1 MRKEKTNNRILW
13 GSILFMLALFIIVL
27 FVNKVP
33 QYIQMG
39 GKGQVALEH
48 LDVVGEYLLSIKTAV
63 TQYQIDGNV
72 NRAKS
77 ELQRLGEKTEAR
89 INEYNRV
96 ADYSVT
102 SSNSVKVF
110 TTAYY
115 RWFNAEY
122 DYLEQYSEIHNTQ
135 IENMRD
141 KDHHLILALQ
151 QGNAL
156 FLSALVRLVDAEP
169 MFHNDIIKGQKAY
182 RFLQW
187 VSGLLIAYIFIAL
200 FLFQRYS
207 TRVHAAREKNLEMT
221 LKSIGEAV
229 ITTDIHGCITGM
241 NPEAERLTGWFYK
254 NAKARP
260 LSEVFKVVNAHSGT
274 PVDDLMERVQR
285 EQAIVVLAEDSML
298 IAANGK
304 RYQIYES
311 GAPICN
317 ETNEIIGVVLVFRDI
332 SREFELKNTL
342 QENALRLRRVNV
354 ILRETQRMAKL
365 GYWEFDLV
373 NNAMQWSD
381 ETFRILDLDPAVCK
395 PCYESFLD
403 VVHPEDRGRV
413 DTAWNE
419 SLKYKTPYNIIHR
432 IVTNEGIKIVHE
444 QCDTSYDDNGK
455 AVRSLGLVQDIT
467 QRVSDP
473 DEVWL
478 AETLFRPHAGIIVT
492 DRDGIIV
499 SVNTAFEE
507 MTGYSAA
514 KLIGKNP
521 RILQSGRQS
530 KAFYKKLWCE
540 VVTEGSWQGELCNK
554 RKDGL
559 LYAEWLTIA
568 AVKNHSGELTHY
580 VGTFQDMGR
589 CVQ

>member
-13 GSILFMLALFIIVL
+13 GSILFMLTLFITVSFIL
-27 FVNKVP
+27 EAP
-33 QYIQMG
+33 QNIQ
-39 GKGQVALEH
+39 K
-48 LDVVGEYLLSIKTAV
+48 SIKAQAALKELDGICRSVLNIKAV
-63 TQYQIDGNV
+63 TSQFQIDDNA
-72 NRAKS
+72 NNAKS
-77 ELQRLGEKTEAR
+77 KLKNLGETAGSR
-89 INEYNRV
+89 ISHYKNTASYNQTLHKHV
-96 ADYSVT
+96 VDFATVWQ
-102 SSNSVKVF
+102 K
-110 TTAYY
+110 
-115 RWFNAEY
+115 WFDAEY
-122 DYLEQYSEIHNTQ
+122 ETLEPYFKTHGTQ
-135 IENMRD
+135 PL
-141 KDHHLILALQ
+141 HLIEVQ
-151 QGNAL
+151 NENNIL
-156 FLSALVRLVDAEP
+156 FLSAMASLLDARSVL
-169 MFHNDIIKGQKAY
+169 HDDIAKAQTAY
-182 RFLQW
+182 KILQW
-187 VSGLLIAYIFIAL
+187 ASALFIAYVFIAL

-207 TRVHAAREKNLEMT
+207 TREHIADKKNLEMT

-241 NPEAERLTGWFYK
+241 NPEAERLTCWFYK
-254 NAKARP
+254 DAKAKP

-274 PVDDLMERVQR
+274 PVDDLIEQVQR

-317 ETNEIIGVVLVFRDI
+317 EKNEIIGIVLVFRDI
-332 SREFELKNTL
+332 SQEFELKNTL
-342 QENALRLRRVNV
+342 QENTLRLQRVNV
-354 ILRETQRMAKL
+354 ILHETQRMAKL

-373 NNAMQWSD
+373 SNSLQWSD
-381 ETFRILDLDPAVCK
+381 EIFRMLGLDPAVCK

-403 VVHPEDRGRV
+403 AVHPEDRERV
-413 DTAWNE
+413 DTAWKE

-432 IVTNEGIKIVHE
+432 IVSNEGIKVVHE
-444 QCDTSYDDNGK
+444 QCDTSYDEHGK

-467 QRVSDP
+467 QRVSNP

-507 MTGYSAA
+507 MTGYSAME
-514 KLIGKNP
+514 LMGKNP
-521 RILQSGRQS
+521 RVFQSGRQS

-559 LYAEWLTIA
+559 FYAEWLTIA